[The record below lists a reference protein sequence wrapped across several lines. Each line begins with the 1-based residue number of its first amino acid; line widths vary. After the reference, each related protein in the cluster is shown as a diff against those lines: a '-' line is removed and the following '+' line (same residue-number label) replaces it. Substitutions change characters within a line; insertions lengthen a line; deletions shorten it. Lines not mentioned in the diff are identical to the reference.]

1 MKEIMLPYVLII
13 WLLVKLGVIKWTLRN
28 AVISVG
34 VGAFIAFMLFT
45 AHRFWSPADLTDST
59 TVKAPHA
66 VLSPL
71 FGQQVKDIYVTHN
84 QSVKKGDLLYTLES
98 EDTDEEIKSLRSSLI
113 ASHHRII
120 SIEEQI
126 TIDKKNHQRLV
137 RLDEFSSEQERDE
150 LYTKIQKGNAD
161 LMAAHSDADG
171 ITAKINQTEWLN
183 DRNQV
188 RAPFDGIVGVI
199 NIAEGSRTGNL
210 FLYDTDRKFVE
221 MRVSDQ
227 TYRHI
232 KEGQFAEFFVNSHP
246 GEIFR
251 GRVHSITSNTG
262 EATVSSIG
270 SSQQVRQH
278 VGNNAGSHG
287 RTIVIEFDEPEGYTV
302 PLGATGSGWVS
313 AEKPS
318 TKLGFMDI
326 IGGATVRLK
335 ALKAYLNA
343 F

>member
-13 WLLVKLGVIKWTLRN
+13 WLLVKLGVIKWTLKN

-34 VGAFIAFMLFT
+34 FGAFLAFLLFT

-71 FGQQVKDIYVTHN
+71 FGQQVKEIHVTHN
-84 QSVKKGDLLYTLES
+84 QKVNKGDLLYTLES
-98 EDTDEEIKSLRSSLI
+98 EDTDEELKSLRSSLV
-113 ASHHRII
+113 AAEHRIV
-120 SIEEQI
+120 SIQEQI
-126 TIDKKNHQRLV
+126 AIDKKNHQRLV
-137 RLDEFSSEQERDE
+137 NLDEFSSEQDRDE
-150 LYTKIQKGNAD
+150 LYTRIQKGTAD
-161 LMAAHSDADG
+161 LMAARSDVDG
-171 ITAKINQTEWLN
+171 IHAKINQKEWLN

-188 RAPFDGIVGVI
+188 RAPFDGVVGVI

-210 FLYDTDRKFVE
+210 HLFDIDRKFVE

-251 GRVHSITSNTG
+251 GRVHSVTTNTG
-262 EATVSSIG
+262 EAQISPRGAT
-270 SSQQVRQH
+270 QHVRQH
-278 VGNNAGSHG
+278 VGNNMGSHG
-287 RTIVIEFDEPEGYTV
+287 RTIVIEFNEPEGYDI

-313 AEKPS
+313 ATKPS
-318 TKLGFMDI
+318 QALGFMDI

-335 ALKAYLNA
+335 ALKAYLSA
-343 F
+343 L

>member
-28 AVISVG
+28 AVLSVG
-34 VGAFIAFMLFT
+34 FGAFIAFSLFT

-84 QSVKKGDLLYTLES
+84 QHVKKGELLYTLES
-98 EDTDEEIKSLRSSLI
+98 EDADEEIKSLRSSLI
-113 ASHHRII
+113 ASEHRMI

-126 TIDKKNHQRLV
+126 IIDKKNYQRLV
-137 RLDEFSSEQERDE
+137 KLDEFSSELDRDE
-150 LYTKIQKGNAD
+150 LHTKIQKGNAD
-161 LMAAHSDADG
+161 LMAARSDADG
-171 ITAKINQTEWLN
+171 IKAKINQTEWLN

-188 RAPFDGIVGVI
+188 RAPFDGIVGII

-210 FLYDTDRKFVE
+210 FLYDTGRKFVE

-232 KEGQFAEFFVNSHP
+232 QEGQFAEFFINSHP

-262 EATVSSIG
+262 EATVSAIG

-287 RTIVIEFDEPEGYTV
+287 RTIVIEFEEPEGYNV

-313 AEKPS
+313 ADKPS
-318 TKLGFMDI
+318 SKLGFMDI

>member
-13 WLLVKLGVIKWTLRN
+13 WLLVKLGVIKWTLKN

-34 VGAFIAFMLFT
+34 FGAFLAFLLFT

-71 FGQQVKDIYVTHN
+71 FGQQVKEIYVTHN
-84 QSVKKGDLLYTLES
+84 QKVSRGELLYTLES
-98 EDTDEEIKSLRSSLI
+98 EDTDEELKSLRSSLV
-113 ASHHRII
+113 AAEHRIV
-120 SIEEQI
+120 SIQEQI
-126 TIDKKNHQRLV
+126 AIDKKNHQRLV
-137 RLDEFSSEQERDE
+137 NLDKFSSEQDRDE
-150 LYTKIQKGNAD
+150 IYTRIQKGTAD
-161 LMAAHSDADG
+161 LMAARSDVDG
-171 ITAKINQTEWLN
+171 IHAKINQKEWLN

-188 RAPFDGIVGVI
+188 RAPFDGVVGVI

-210 FLYDTDRKFVE
+210 HLFDTERKFVE

-246 GEIFR
+246 GEVFR
-251 GRVHSITSNTG
+251 GRVHSITTNTG
-262 EATVSSIG
+262 EAQISPRGAT
-270 SSQQVRQH
+270 QHVRQH
-278 VGNNAGSHG
+278 VGNNMGSHG
-287 RTIVIEFDEPEGYTV
+287 RTIVIEFNEPEGYDI

-313 AEKPS
+313 ATKPS
-318 TKLGFMDI
+318 QALGFMDI

-335 ALKAYLNA
+335 ALKAYLSA
-343 F
+343 L